1 MREKMRS
8 TALAALAVVA
18 LSASA
23 EADDARYC
31 DLYARAYIISMLP
44 GLPPDYLTT
53 ITPEQLGVALEK
65 NRSIC
70 LLQDEI
76 RPVDMSDA
84 SWIEWL
90 MARAKA
96 AAVVPP
102 KEMIHGVSGAPRFS
116 PAWIEWCRKNY
127 RTFDAATGTVI
138 RDLGRRKSRR
148 EPCPG

>member
-1 MREKMRS
+1 MTMHKI
-8 TALAALAVVA
+8 AALALALIA
-18 LSASA
+18 LSAGA

-70 LLQDEI
+70 LLQDEV

-84 SWIEWL
+84 TWIEWL
-90 MARAKA
+90 MTRAKA
-96 AAVVPP
+96 AAVPPP
-102 KEMIHGVSGAPRFS
+102 KEIPGVSGAPRFS